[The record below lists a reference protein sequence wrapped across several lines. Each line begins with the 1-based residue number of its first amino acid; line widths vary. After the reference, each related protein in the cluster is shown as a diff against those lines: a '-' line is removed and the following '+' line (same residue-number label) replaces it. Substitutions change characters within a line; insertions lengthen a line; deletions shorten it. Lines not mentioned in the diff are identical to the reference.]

1 MFGSELPRAVAYASL
16 LAGPG
21 IERGL
26 IGPRE
31 RERLWERH
39 LINSAS
45 VESLV
50 PQGSEVL
57 DIGSGAGLPG
67 VPLALVRPDLQVT
80 LVEPLL
86 RRAVFLTEVCAELSL
101 PNVSVVRSRAEQLPD
116 ACADVVVARAV
127 APLPRLAEW
136 TLRLLRAGGLLVAL
150 KGRASEQE
158 VEQAEPVL
166 RRLGARAWRVH
177 LLETPAGVEATR
189 AVVVVAGK
197 PPPRR

>member
-39 LINSAS
+39 LINSVS

-150 KGRASEQE
+150 KGRAGEQE

>member
-150 KGRASEQE
+150 KGRAGEQE